1 MSDFGSKV
9 CWGILGSLVVVTAP
23 VWGTAMLIGKG
34 LEKMGVDNPKLDRS
48 EGYDPTAPEN
58 QIY

>member
-1 MSDFGSKV
+1 
-9 CWGILGSLVVVTAP
+9 
-23 VWGTAMLIGKG
+23 MLIGKG
-34 LEKMGVDNPKLDRS
+34 LEKMGVDKPKLDRC